1 MPIYEFT
8 CDACSAPLS
17 LFVRSIN
24 SELNPKCEKCGS
36 TELTRAVSGFAVL
49 GVGGSDGGFDMGD
62 ADMASMMEQMGG
74 MGGMGGMGMDDFGG
88 GF

>member
-8 CDACSAPLS
+8 CDACNAPFS

-24 SELNPKCEKCGS
+24 SEIDPKCEKCGS
-36 TELTRAVSGFAVL
+36 KDLTRAISGFAVL
-49 GVGGSDGGFDMGD
+49 GSSSSDAGFDAND
-62 ADMASMMEQMGG
+62 PDMASMMQQMGG
-74 MGGMGGMGMDDFGG
+74 MGGMGGMGDFGG